1 MTRRLALVTAAC
13 ALFATQAF
21 AGDIADQGAAA
32 EQLLDEGQYAEA
44 AAALEDAQVKLREAM
59 PLAVRRALFVAAEP
73 GGFGVYNPRE
83 NAVFKKGEPIIVYA
97 EPLGYGYKQ
106 DGSLYVLAL
115 GVDVVVKD
123 SAGVEIGR
131 KDDFGELS
139 FQSRY
144 KNNEFFAKLNYD
156 FSGLPAGDYQ
166 VTSVLRDKVTGKTV
180 EFTLPFSMS
189 E

>member
-1 MTRRLALVTAAC
+1 
-13 ALFATQAF
+13 
-21 AGDIADQGAAA
+21 
-32 EQLLDEGQYAEA
+32 
-44 AAALEDAQVKLREAM
+44 
-59 PLAVRRALFVAAEP
+59 
-73 GGFGVYNPRE
+73 
-83 NAVFKKGEPIIVYA
+83 
-97 EPLGYGYKQ
+97 
-106 DGSLYVLAL
+106 VLAL

-123 SAGVEIGR
+123 SAGAEIGR